1 MAIQKIKTMGFTILT
16 LLLFLAVG
24 FLFGG
29 KGPFYSFIAWIVF
42 TAIFMFSYAFS
53 KGTAVG
59 MTFILTVVS
68 SFVATAAIV
77 RGIKKLRMMEGLPE
91 KEAADY
97 GCTILIVS
105 FLMSFFLFDHLFKFL
120 LL

>member
-1 MAIQKIKTMGFTILT
+1 MGGFVFLT

-29 KGPFYSFIAWIVF
+29 KGPFYAFIAWLVF
-42 TAIFMFSYAFS
+42 TAIFMLSYVFS

-68 SFVATAAIV
+68 SFVATAAIA
-77 RGIKKLRMMEGLPE
+77 RGIRKSRMMKGLPE
-91 KEAADY
+91 KEVEDY
-97 GCTILIVS
+97 GCTVLIVS
-105 FLMSFFLFDHLFKFL
+105 FLMSFYLFGHLFKFL